1 MSRPLLRLYDHL
13 DWAHRQVLQSLGRMP
28 EPPAEA
34 LHLLTHLLAAERIW
48 LGRIRGEGNPPQVWP
63 EALDLAGCARWQAEN
78 AAGYRALLA
87 SLDDAALDA
96 PVAYR
101 NSKGEPGATKL
112 EDILLHV
119 ALHGSHHRGQI
130 ATLVKRAGG
139 VPAATDYFLFA
150 KEPPPGNAE

>member
-1 MSRPLLRLYDHL
+1 MSRQLQRLFDHL
-13 DWAHRQVLQSLGRMP
+13 DWAHQAVLDSLGRMP

-34 LHLLTHLLAAERIW
+34 LRLLTHLLAAERIW
-48 LGRIRGEGNPPQVWP
+48 LARIRGDGGPPAVWP
-63 EALDLAGCARWQAEN
+63 EALRLDECARWQAEN

-87 SLDDAALDA
+87 SLDDAGLAA

-101 NSKGEPGATKL
+101 TSRGEPFETRL

-130 ATLVKRAGG
+130 AALVKRAGG
-139 VPAATDYFLFA
+139 APAVTDFIVFA
-150 KEPPPGNAE
+150 RR